1 MSRISAFANDV
12 KSGNVHSLLTRY
24 SDLLLAAVV
33 IGIIGMLLIPVP
45 PVVLDILLTIN
56 ISIAVTILMVTI
68 YVQDATKFSSFPTI
82 LLITTLFRLG
92 LNVSTTRLVL
102 GKGYAGEVVQAFG
115 NFVTAGNLVVGF
127 VIFLILTVI
136 QFIVITK
143 GAERVA
149 EVAARFTLDAMP
161 GKQMSIDA
169 DLRAGALSMED
180 ARRKRAGLQRESQ
193 LYGAMDGAM
202 KFVKGDAI
210 AGIIITLINIVGGL
224 AIGMAQRHME
234 MAKAVSTYTLLTV
247 GDGLVS
253 QLPALLISIASGV
266 VVTRVASDD
275 EMSNLGRDIG
285 TQIFAQPKAIAIVSV
300 LLFVLGLVPG
310 LPKVPFFVMSAI
322 TGFLAFGLIR
332 AEKAEAAKETAAA
345 AASAAEPDEP
355 QLSLAVPILVQVS
368 QSLTKVI
375 DRDGDGGKELQA
387 LIPELR
393 DSLYYELGVLVPPIK
408 IRGNMPLPDDAF
420 GIHLKEVPVVQGKI
434 PADKLLVNEAAEN
447 LLIFQIEAEA
457 VTNPANGMPAAWV
470 PSSAREVIEKAGVK
484 VFSPP
489 EVLVLHLAGFLKK
502 YSWEF
507 VGLQEVQTMLDHIS
521 QAYPKLVEEV
531 VPKVVSL
538 YQLTEVL
545 QRLVRE
551 GISVRD
557 LKGILEALSEWGR
570 IESDALMLTELVRS
584 SMGRQICFRYA
595 RGDGRLIC
603 YQVDPEIQ
611 QTVAESIRHTST
623 GKYISLAPDIQSEI
637 LQAIRGQLA
646 HRPATAGR
654 AVVLTEP
661 EVRPYFRRLVELDFP
676 DAAVIS
682 LRELTTEVIPQPI
695 GVISL
700 GGRR

>member
-1 MSRISAFANDV
+1 M
-12 KSGNVHSLLTRY
+12 KTGNIHSLLTRY
-24 SDLLLAAVV
+24 SDLLLATGV
-33 IGIIGMLLIPVP
+33 IGIVGLLLIPIP
-45 PVVLDILLTIN
+45 HFLLDILLTIN

-68 YVQDATKFSSFPTI
+68 YVQNATRFASFPTL

-102 GKGYAGEVVQAFG
+102 AKGYAGEVVEAFG

-143 GAERVA
+143 GSERVA

-169 DLRAGALSMED
+169 DLRSGAMTLDD
-180 ARRKRAGLQRESQ
+180 ARAKRAALQRESQ

-210 AGIIITLINIVGGL
+210 AGIIITLINIIGGL
-224 AIGMAQRHME
+224 AIGVAQRHME
-234 MAKAVSTYTLLTV
+234 FAKALKTYTIMTV

-253 QLPALLISIASGV
+253 QLPALLISIAAGV
-266 VVTRVASDD
+266 VVTRVASED
-275 EMSNLGRDIG
+275 ESTNLGKDIG
-285 TQIFAQPKAIAIVSV
+285 TQILAQPRAIAIVSV

-332 AEKAEAAKETAAA
+332 AEKKEAAATAAA
-345 AASAAEPDEP
+345 EQKSAEGDDP
-355 QLSLAVPILVQVS
+355 QLSFAVPILVQVS
-368 QSLTKVI
+368 ESLTAVI
-375 DRDGDGGKELQA
+375 DKDGDGGQELQR

-408 IRGNMPLPDDAF
+408 IRGNLPIGDDAF
-420 GIHLKEVPVVQGKI
+420 AIQLKEVPVVQAKI
-434 PADKLLVNEAAEN
+434 PRGKLLVAEAAEN
-447 LLIFQIEAEA
+447 LFIFQIEAEA
-457 VTNPANGMPAAWV
+457 VVNPANGMPAAWV
-470 PSSAREVIEKAGVK
+470 PESAREIVETAGIK
-484 VFSPP
+484 VFTAP
-489 EVLVLHLAGFLKK
+489 EVLVLHIAGFLKK
-502 YSWEF
+502 YAWEF
-507 VGLQEVQTMLDHIS
+507 VGLQETQTMLDQMG

-551 GISVRD
+551 GISIRD

-570 IESDALMLTELVRS
+570 IESDPLALTELVRS

-595 RGDGRLIC
+595 RPDGRLIC

-623 GKYISLAPDIQSEI
+623 GKYISLAPDIQGEI
-637 LQAIRGQLA
+637 LSAIRSQLA

-661 EVRPYFRRLVELDFP
+661 EVRPYFRRLVELDYP

-682 LRELTTEVIPQPI
+682 LRELTTEVLPQPI
-695 GVISL
+695 GVIAL

>member
-1 MSRISAFANDV
+1 
-12 KSGNVHSLLTRY
+12 
-24 SDLLLAAVV
+24 
-33 IGIIGMLLIPVP
+33 
-45 PVVLDILLTIN
+45 
-56 ISIAVTILMVTI
+56 
-68 YVQDATKFSSFPTI
+68 
-82 LLITTLFRLG
+82 
-92 LNVSTTRLVL
+92 
-102 GKGYAGEVVQAFG
+102 
-115 NFVTAGNLVVGF
+115 
-127 VIFLILTVI
+127 
-136 QFIVITK
+136 
-143 GAERVA
+143 
-149 EVAARFTLDAMP
+149 MP

-169 DLRAGALSMED
+169 DLRAGALTMED
-180 ARRKRAGLQRESQ
+180 ARKKRASLQRESQ

-224 AIGMAQRHME
+224 AIGVAQRHME
-234 MAKAVSTYTLLTV
+234 FGKAVSTYTLLTV

-275 EMSNLGRDIG
+275 EQSHLGKDIG
-285 TQIFAQPKAIAIVSV
+285 TQILAQPKAIAIVSV

-332 AEKAEAAKETAAA
+332 AEKAEAAKAVEQAAK
-345 AASAAEPDEP
+345 AEESDEP
-355 QLSLAVPILVQVS
+355 QLSLAVPILMQVS
-368 QSLTKVI
+368 ESLTAVI
-375 DRDGDGGKELQA
+375 DKDGDGGKELQR

-393 DSLYYELGVLVPPIK
+393 DSLYYEVGVLVPPIK
-408 IRGNMPLPDDAF
+408 IRGNMPLPPETFA
-420 GIHLKEVPVVQGKI
+420 IQLKEVPVVQGKI
-434 PADKLLVNEAAEN
+434 PADKLLVGEAAEN
-447 LLIFQIEAEA
+447 LQIFQIEAEA
-457 VTNPANGMPAAWV
+457 TTNPANGTPAAWV
-470 PSSAREVIEKAGVK
+470 PASAREVLERAGLK
-484 VFSPP
+484 IYSSP

-507 VGLQEVQTMLDHIS
+507 VGLQEVQTMLDHIG

-551 GISVRD
+551 GISIRD
-557 LKGILEALSEWGR
+557 LKGVLEALSEWGR

-623 GKYISLAPDIQSEI
+623 GKYISLAPDIQGEI
-637 LQAIRGQLA
+637 LQAIRRQLGD
-646 HRPATAGR
+646 RPATAGR

-700 GGRR
+700 SGRR